1 MDNLSFIG
9 DDLHFRKT
17 VEAGEKL
24 LLVEKF
30 VIFVIIV
37 ISVMFTQKILFMVN
51 SFTWKSLRMVKK
63 KLRKVLESFYTL

>member
-37 ISVMFTQKILFMVN
+37 ISVMFTQ
-51 SFTWKSLRMVKK
+51 
-63 KLRKVLESFYTL
+63 